1 MKVEY
6 FIVAWHDQLID
17 WSFDIPKIDFY
28 DGSINME
35 ILQKGGRRVGL
46 VIDDYQ
52 PQLTSKLN
60 RLNIYPDEIFS
71 VYDYLQG
78 CCDFFNKQVLNY
90 QDFIWPSDALFD
102 ITPYRI
108 LVISHD
114 KLFAKIIFDT
124 TGKILRIEYINQNGE
139 CSSKLIIDSR
149 GFVSSKESQKQII
162 YFDQAGHW
170 RLIYNKQTDSV
181 ELNPAFSV
189 ARHCKYL
196 HMKTLIEEVLQERLL
211 SKLAQDDHLII
222 TLDDNSPVS
231 IEKYKK
237 YHPIYVLNPNIS
249 HNRSL
254 VRVKDGIIVTLKDS
268 AFSALNERSNSN
280 LKLFRLPPFPF
291 QFNFGH
297 SQRLKRQIIGIF
309 AEGMDPE
316 ELQSM
321 LALLYGQLITLPDK
335 LGLVFITYTN
345 EKKNLID
352 KLISNLADERHNEF
366 QLFDKKSGEFSEKSD
381 EKIEFTDEKPKL
393 LINCHRLTS
402 VEDAAKNLDKI
413 RILINW
419 NLPDDFIMT
428 AAVSMGIPQLQN
440 FASFTLHDHKNGLIC
455 KDYKQLLAGLSFYLD
470 SLQNWN
476 QSLVYNAQL
485 LNKYS
490 EDNIYDKWESILKGG
505 F

>member
-1 MKVEY
+1 MEY

-17 WSFDIPKIDFY
+17 WNFDIPKINFY

-35 ILQKGGRRVGL
+35 ILQKGGRKVGL
-46 VIDDYQ
+46 VIDDSQ

-60 RLNIYPDEIFS
+60 RLNIYPDKIFS

-78 CCDFFNKQVLNY
+78 CWDFSNQQVLDY
-90 QDFIWPSDALFD
+90 QDFVWPKDAIFD
-102 ITPYRI
+102 ITPFRI
-108 LVISHD
+108 LVISQD
-114 KLFAKIIFDT
+114 KLFAKIIYGT

-149 GFVSSKESQKQII
+149 GFVSSKETQQQII
-162 YFDQAGHW
+162 YFDQVGHW

-189 ARHCKYL
+189 AKHFHYL
-196 HMKTLIEEVLQERLL
+196 HVRTLIEEILQERLL
-211 SKLAQDDHLII
+211 SKLIQDDHLII

-231 IEKYKK
+231 IEKYEGFK
-237 YHPIYVLNPNIS
+237 PIYILNPNVS
-249 HNRSL
+249 HERSL
-254 VRVKDGIIVTLKDS
+254 TQVKDGVIVTLKDS
-268 AFSALNERSNSN
+268 EFTSLSKSSNSN
-280 LKLFRLPPFPF
+280 LKLFQLPPLPF

-309 AEGMDPE
+309 AEGMDTE

-321 LALLYGQLITLPDK
+321 LTLLYERLITLPDK
-335 LGLVFITYTN
+335 LGLIFITYTN

-352 KLISNLADERHNEF
+352 QLINNLADERHNEF
-366 QLFDKKSGEFSEKSD
+366 QLFDKKDDELSEKSD
-381 EKIEFTDEKPKL
+381 EKVDFIEKKPKL
-393 LINCHRLTS
+393 LISCHRLTS
-402 VEDAAKNLDKI
+402 VDDAAKTLDKI
-413 RILINW
+413 RILVNW

-455 KDYKQLLAGLSFYLD
+455 KDYQQLRAGLSFYLD

-490 EDNIYDKWESILKGG
+490 EDNIYEKWESILAGS